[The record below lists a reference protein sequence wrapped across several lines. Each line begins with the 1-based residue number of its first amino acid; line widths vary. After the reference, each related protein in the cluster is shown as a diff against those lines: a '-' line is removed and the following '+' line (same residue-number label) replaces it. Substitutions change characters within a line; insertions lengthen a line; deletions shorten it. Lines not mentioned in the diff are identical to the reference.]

1 MSKHD
6 LHETIFSLVLGRKLK
21 LKRERAG
28 LTQVQLSEA
37 IGMSRTSITNM
48 EAGKQGP
55 TIYGLVQIARA
66 IGCPVQSLLPTTKD
80 FADTA
85 ALMLEGER

>member
-1 MSKHD
+1 MSKYD
-6 LHETIFSLVLGRKLK
+6 LHETIFSLVLGQKLQV
-21 LKRERAG
+21 KREKAG
-28 LTQVQLSEA
+28 MTQATLAEV

-55 TIYGLVQIARA
+55 TVYGLVQIARA
-66 IGCPVQSLLPTTKD
+66 LGCSVQSLLPNEKD

-85 ALMLEGER
+85 ALMLEGGR